1 MITLF
6 LKKIMAETIHYVQA
20 KNLSVKLMLFDKS
33 VIEADTFIVQGEYLL
48 CYSLFANLFTNAL
61 EAAPVETLITV
72 SLSYDKQNA
81 IIDIHNKG
89 AVPKAIR
96 QNFFDISPLAIA
108 Q

>member
-1 MITLF
+1 MLSTEAQINILAQRATTRDCPYMALRRGNPLWLPHF
-6 LKKIMAETIHYVQA
+6 KIHE
-20 KNLSVKLMLFDKS
+20 NLCFS
-33 VIEADTFIVQGEYLL
+33 T
-48 CYSLFANLFTNAL
+48 YSLFANLFTNAL